1 MDFAAA
7 LKQMRRMVFVHSQN
21 WRTAVICPDH
31 STLCAAWDE
40 AKSLIEASSLKV
52 EQARYVTRNIT
63 LERGAPLRFF
73 DVDDW
78 RLYRMAG
85 HQYTH
90 IMVLRGEYPVGML
103 EYIHATLR
111 SGAVP
116 TDNLIWQDNVV
127 L

>member
-21 WRTAVICPDH
+21 WRTAVICPNV
-31 STLCAAWDE
+31 STLGVAWDE
-40 AKSLIEASSLKV
+40 AKALIEASSLKI
-52 EQARYVTRNIT
+52 EQARYVTRTIT

-73 DVDDW
+73 DVDDY
-78 RLYRMAG
+78 RLDRLRG

-90 IMVLRGEYPVGML
+90 IMIVRGEYPPSMIEQL
-103 EYIHATLR
+103 KLILR
-111 SGAVP
+111 SGVVP
-116 TDNLIWQDNVV
+116 AENLIWQDNVV